1 MSLFDQNLNAFR
13 ALRPNYTNKRTGKLG
28 KYNDDG
34 SINSDVSYGLTAD
47 YSWVRFN
54 EDRAATRV
62 KNLNVRREWGT
73 PVWVEFNELTRED
86 EVTGVHTILA
96 PAVFGG
102 EIAAALNNPGI
113 PASVSTPVSA
123 NDVMPGRVVT
133 LSSGGLVVRIW
144 ATWTPHGAYWDGST
158 LITLTPTAT
167 SSKRSFACVGIDNT
181 GAAVTTLSTDRALS
195 YAFTDAEGTLSTL
208 GADDIKT
215 VMDSAPGTWWCGAV
229 LLSNGDTSV
238 DPTRIYDLRFWK
250 QPEMTGADGVDAGVA
265 GLVPTPAA
273 TDNLKSL
280 RGDGTWVAEATTALD
295 NLASVA
301 INTSLIS
308 DTDSTDDL
316 GSTSKFWR
324 NGYIDTLYI
333 SEQSAPSTPA
343 SGSAVVY
350 AKTDGKVYSKD
361 DAGNEYDLTAGAG
374 GSGYTTV
381 QDEGSSLTARS
392 TINFVGGGVTA
403 TDDGSKT
410 VVTIP
415 TGTGDYIMLSDT
427 KTQNTAGGTFT
438 SGAWRTRDLNT
449 ENADAGGHCSLSSN
463 EFTLAAGTYR
473 IKVTAPAYFVGSHR
487 ARLYNV
493 TDAAVQQDVGSNDM
507 YGTTEYSRAGGVGD
521 HAQTHSFITGRFTL
535 ASSKALRVEHR
546 CVTTCASIGFG
557 VASNLAVEVYTTVEI
572 IKE

>member
-1 MSLFDQNLNAFR
+1 
-13 ALRPNYTNKRTGKLG
+13 
-28 KYNDDG
+28 
-34 SINSDVSYGLTAD
+34 
-47 YSWVRFN
+47 VR
-54 EDRAATRV
+54 
-62 KNLNVRREWGT
+62 
-73 PVWVEFNELTRED
+73 
-86 EVTGVHTILA
+86 
-96 PAVFGG
+96 
-102 EIAAALNNPGI
+102 
-113 PASVSTPVSA
+113 
-123 NDVMPGRVVT
+123 
-133 LSSGGLVVRIW
+133 
-144 ATWTPHGAYWDGST
+144 
-158 LITLTPTAT
+158 
-167 SSKRSFACVGIDNT
+167 
-181 GAAVTTLSTDRALS
+181 
-195 YAFTDAEGTLSTL
+195 
-208 GADDIKT
+208 
-215 VMDSAPGTWWCGAV
+215 
-229 LLSNGDTSV
+229 
-238 DPTRIYDLRFWK
+238 
-250 QPEMTGADGVDAGVA
+250 
-265 GLVPTPAA
+265 GLVPKPAA
-273 TDNLKSL
+273 TDNTKALF
-280 RGDGTWVAEATTALD
+280 GDGTWKAAATAALD

-374 GSGYTTV
+374 GSGYTTI

-392 TINFVGGGVTA
+392 TVNFVGAGVTA

-415 TGTGDYIMLSDT
+415 GGVGDYIMLSDRKSSGT
-427 KTQNTAGGTFT
+427 NGGTFT

-473 IKVTAPAYFVGSHR
+473 ITASAPAYWVGTHK

-507 YGTTEYSRAGGVGD
+507 YGTSEYSRAGGTTD
-521 HAQTHSFITGRFTL
+521 HAQTHSFIKGRFTI
-535 ASSKALRVEHR
+535 ASSKVLRIEHR
-546 CVTTCASIGFG
+546 CTTTYATLGFG
-557 VASNLAVEVYTTVEI
+557 VASSLASEVYTIVEL